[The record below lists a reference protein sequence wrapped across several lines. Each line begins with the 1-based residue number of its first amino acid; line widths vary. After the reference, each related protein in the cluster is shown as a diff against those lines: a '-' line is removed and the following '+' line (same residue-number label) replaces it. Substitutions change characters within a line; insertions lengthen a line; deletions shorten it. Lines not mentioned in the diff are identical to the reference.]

1 MKRKE
6 KTPDNL
12 IMAVDD
18 NPVIVRQL
26 EAMLTTAGYQVLQAE
41 SGQRALELLENILPD
56 LILLDIEMPGLS
68 GLEVCRIIKENPRT
82 TDIPIIFV
90 TVSDD
95 KNDIVAGFAAGA
107 QDYIVKP
114 STKEELLARVRIHLT
129 MCKTQQEL
137 KASRARYRELSFLD
151 DLTNFY
157 NTRYLYKTLQAH
169 LDKRPGQPVSVAF
182 LDIDNFK
189 HVVDTRGHLNGSR
202 AIAEL
207 AAVIKPL
214 LPKGSYGVSYGG
226 DEFVLVLTGHDA
238 KAAYL
243 LTEHIRHAIAEH
255 AFLTMAGHIL
265 HLTVSCGVAS
275 YPADAHNLVALL
287 GNADH
292 ALFEAKRRGRNTV
305 VPFAGMH
312 ASPCEDV
319 AEPQKPDRAESS
331 TKA

>member
-1 MKRKE
+1 MRKRE
-6 KTPDNL
+6 KTTENL
-12 IMAVDD
+12 IMVVDD
-18 NPVIVRQL
+18 HPVVVRQL
-26 EAMLTTAGYQVLQAE
+26 EAMLTAAGYQVIGAD
-41 SGQRALELLENILPD
+41 SGQRALELLDTLLPD
-56 LILLDIEMPGLS
+56 LILLDIDMPGLS

-151 DLTNFY
+151 DLTGFY
-157 NTRYLYKTLQAH
+157 NTRYLYKTLQTH
-169 LDKRPGQPVSVAF
+169 LDKHPDRPVAVAF
-182 LDIDNFK
+182 LDIDKFK
-189 HVVDTRGHLNGSR
+189 HVVDARGHLNGSR

-214 LPKGSYGVSYGG
+214 LPKGGYGVSYGG
-226 DEFVLVLTGHDA
+226 DEFVLVLPGHDG
-238 KAAYL
+238 KAINL
-243 LTEHIRHAIAEH
+243 LTEHIRQAVAEH

-275 YPADAHNLVALL
+275 YPADADNLVALL

-305 VPFAGMH
+305 VSFAGMH
-312 ASPCEDV
+312 ASRCEDV
-319 AEPQKPDRAESS
+319 AEPQEPG
-331 TKA
+331 